1 MEVYQMAENENIA
14 VTETTAAEEEKP
26 RELKTLANCTP
37 REFAAQCFKI
47 SNMVKKYYAN
57 IKELREQAKNAEDDA
72 DGKDVFSIIQYICD
86 GNIDDTM
93 EICGALCFMTGEEF
107 GNLDPMKGD
116 PDGICTVM
124 NLIDCKRVVDF
135 FTTMLK
141 FKNIS
146 SLL

>member
-1 MEVYQMAENENIA
+1 MAENENIA
-14 VTETTAAEEEKP
+14 VTEAMSITATVAEEKP

-57 IKELREQAKNAEDDA
+57 IKELREQAKNAEDTE
-72 DGKDVFSIIQYICD
+72 GKDVFSIIQYICD

-107 GNLDPMKGD
+107 GSLDPMKGD
-116 PDGICTVM
+116 PDGVCAVM

-135 FTTMLK
+135 FTTILK